1 MGIRKKGF
9 TVRVVRLWNRLS
21 REVADAL
28 LLGDIQGQAGSGSDC
43 PDLTVDVPVH
53 CKGVGLGNRYWF
65 LPAQM
70 IL

>member
-53 CKGVGLGNRYWF
+53 CKGVGLDC
-65 LPAQM
+65 L
-70 IL
+70 